1 MTVLAFLLGLGL
13 LITVHEWGHYRVAVA
28 CGVKVVTFS
37 IGFGKPLLRWKSSR
51 PYPGQDTEFVISLIP
66 LGGFVKMLD
75 ASEEALTPAD
85 AAMALDRQPL
95 WARAAIVSAGPLAN
109 FLLALALYAAT
120 FWLGQ
125 YETRAL
131 LATPVAG
138 SSAELAGLKSG
149 DLVLRAGADGASMQ
163 DIGSMEQ
170 LRWWLMQQDH
180 TATGLVLDVQPM
192 ARTSSHTV
200 ALMPPPAPEG
210 TSNAAAGL
218 QDLGLVGAWSRA
230 VLGDLQP
237 NGAAKQAGLQRG
249 DEVLRINGR
258 VVDDAVALRAT
269 VRASARAQDADAMV
283 EQIWDI
289 QRAGQG
295 VLHIAVTPDRV
306 AEGAEFVGRI
316 GAQVGEAPQ
325 KIWMQY
331 GLMDGLLRAV
341 HRTWEVSHLTLDM
354 IGRLITGRASLDNL
368 SGPLSMADYAGRSAS
383 VGLAPYLAYLALL
396 SVSLGVF
403 NLLPLPVLDGGH
415 LLYYLYEAFTGHPP
429 SPRWLEILQSAGM
442 AVLMALMAFSL
453 FNDVVRLGWLS

>member
-1 MTVLAFLLGLGL
+1 MSVLAFLLGLGL

-28 CGVKVVTFS
+28 CGVKVLTFS
-37 IGFGKPLLRWKSSR
+37 IGFGKPLLRWKSRR
-51 PYPGQDTEFVISLIP
+51 PYPGQDTEFIISLIP
-66 LGGFVKMLD
+66 LGGYVKMLD
-75 ASEEALTPAD
+75 ASEGALTPAD
-85 AAMALDRQPL
+85 AQMALDRQPL
-95 WARAAIVSAGPLAN
+95 WARAAIVSAGPIAN
-109 FLLALALYAAT
+109 LLLALVLYAAT

-138 SSAELAGLKSG
+138 SAADLAGLKSG
-149 DLVLRAGADGASMQ
+149 DLVLRAGVSDASMQ

-170 LRWWLMQQDH
+170 LRWWLMQQDQA
-180 TATGLVLDVQPM
+180 ATGLVLDVRPIGR
-192 ARTSSHTV
+192 ATSHRVSL
-200 ALMPPPAPEG
+200 ALPLSELEG
-210 TSNAAAGL
+210 TSNAVTGL
-218 QDLGLVGAWSRA
+218 SDLGLVGTWSRA
-230 VLGDLQP
+230 VLGELQP
-237 NGAAKQAGLQRG
+237 NSAAQQAGLQRG
-249 DEVLRINGR
+249 DEVLRIDGR
-258 VVDDAVALRAT
+258 VIDDAVALRST
-269 VRASARAQDADAMV
+269 VRASGRLQAQIP
-283 EQIWDI
+283 EQLWDV

-306 AEGAEFVGRI
+306 SEGAEFVGRI
-316 GAQVGEAPQ
+316 GAQVGEPPQ

-331 GLMDGLLRAV
+331 GLLDGLLRAAD
-341 HRTWEVSHLTLDM
+341 RTWEVSRLTLNM

-368 SGPLSMADYAGRSAS
+368 SGPLSMADYAGRTAS
-383 VGLAPYLAYLALL
+383 VGFAPYLAYLALL